1 MRVTKKRTYVKGQ
14 GQGHR
19 KHENQ
24 KMFLVKISI
33 GSVPM
38 THDVAFLR
46 HMTSILNRLISK
58 SVHTLIL
65 PVYII

>member
-1 MRVTKKRTYVKGQ
+1 
-14 GQGHR
+14 
-19 KHENQ
+19 
-24 KMFLVKISI
+24 
-33 GSVPM
+33 M

-65 PVYII
+65 PVLYIILKIAPIKSKYSIIKHRAFFKTLIAACHPFILDGFL